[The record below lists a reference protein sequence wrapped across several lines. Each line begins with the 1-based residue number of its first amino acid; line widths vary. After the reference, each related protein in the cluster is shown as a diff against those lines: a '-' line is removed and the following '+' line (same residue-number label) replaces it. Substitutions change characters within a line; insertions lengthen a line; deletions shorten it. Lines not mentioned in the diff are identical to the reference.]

1 MLEVC
6 SGLDASL
13 GVMNMVVV
21 AVVSNAPLLGE
32 TLLTQLVE
40 PELTEKT

>member
-1 MLEVC
+1 
-6 SGLDASL
+6 
-13 GVMNMVVV
+13 MNTVVV

-32 TLLTQLVE
+32 TPLAQLVE